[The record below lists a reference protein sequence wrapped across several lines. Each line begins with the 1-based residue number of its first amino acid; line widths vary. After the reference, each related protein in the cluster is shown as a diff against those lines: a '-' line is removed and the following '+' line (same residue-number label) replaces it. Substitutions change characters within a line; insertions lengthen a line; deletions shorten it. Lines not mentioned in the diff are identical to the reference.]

1 MGYKR
6 EKMSLSHA
14 AAITRKDRRFV
25 SQQCSALTPCET
37 KGKAE
42 YYWSDEV
49 LAAIYEAPEY
59 SPRDARE
66 LAQARKLEYEVRRL
80 EGELVDQSDV
90 DEVWGG
96 FIAKF
101 RAFALGL
108 LNEHPAARDA
118 ITKYL
123 ETCAGL
129 PDRFVKGPDAAAEA
143 NGHGMGGRASGSVA

>member
-1 MGYKR
+1 
-6 EKMSLSHA
+6 MSL
-14 AAITRKDRRFV
+14 
-25 SQQCSALTPCET
+25 
-37 KGKAE
+37 
-42 YYWSDEV
+42 YWSDEA
-49 LAAIYEAPEY
+49 LPAIFEAPEY

-66 LAQARKLEYEVRRL
+66 LAQARKLTLEVRRL
-80 EGELVDQSDV
+80 EGELVDAAEV
-90 DEVWGG
+90 DDQWQT

-129 PDRFVKGPDAAAEA
+129 PDRFVEGPQAAAGS
-143 NGHGMGGRASGSVA
+143 NGDGMGGPQPDSVA